1 MGGIVA
7 LFQSIPLLF
16 AIVVGLII
24 AAIVGV
30 ILVIVEI
37 IKMSRRKKVSNR

>member
-1 MGGIVA
+1 MGGIAA

>member
-16 AIVVGLII
+16 AIVAGLII